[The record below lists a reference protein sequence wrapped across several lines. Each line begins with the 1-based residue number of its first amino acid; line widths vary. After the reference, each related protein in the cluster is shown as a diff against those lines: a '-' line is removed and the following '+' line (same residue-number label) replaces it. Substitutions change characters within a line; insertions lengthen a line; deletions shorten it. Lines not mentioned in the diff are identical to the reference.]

1 MARWQAGNQST
12 TIFKMEPE
20 SRFDLKHKSHPLLEI
35 SRPSWIEV
43 YLISSSPSGR
53 LSQVLSQGRS
63 FSDEGELWGCCV
75 PCKCYQVCSWLAQL
89 WYKCL
94 PFHCLSILRNVC
106 RYFVCRALQF
116 PPEAW
121 LRISLKHAS
130 ITWITIRSNNW
141 KWNCCPR
148 KYDDIYPSHG
158 YTVLAEDEILE
169 NTRT

>member
-43 YLISSSPSGR
+43 YLISSSLSGR

-75 PCKCYQVCSWLAQL
+75 PCKCYQVCSIHGLHSSDISVFRFIA
-89 WYKCL
+89 
-94 PFHCLSILRNVC
+94 FLSWEMFADTLSAVPYNFR
-106 RYFVCRALQF
+106 
-116 PPEAW
+116 
-121 LRISLKHAS
+121 LKHGFGS
-130 ITWITIRSNNW
+130 L
-141 KWNCCPR
+141 WNMPV
-148 KYDDIYPSHG
+148 SHG
-158 YTVLAEDEILE
+158 SPSGQTIE
-169 NTRT
+169 NGFVVPENMMI